1 MEINGFIKTVIGIIA
16 LLLVTVLV
24 AIPIITSAT
33 QSATQWEAET
43 IYNDSDYRLEE
54 YDSAVVPSFT
64 IVVDLS
70 GQTITMNDEEIETS
84 EHDSGIRFIVL
95 YENEYGITAFSVS
108 NDYEVYGSGGS
119 GPSITQATL
128 TWNAETKMM
137 TCSYIPNTS
146 STSTIDIA
154 KIIMPDSDGSLGVFY
169 DQYWGTKGDDVY
181 FVFDHRSESLTFNR
195 VVSTTNAETI
205 TINLGFIK
213 FSVTASESMGDAYRY
228 DPSQGSFESSGG
240 YSYGYVIGS
249 SEAISG
255 YTAIDNPALDLINI
269 IPLLLIIGF
278 ILAVVGSFIYYRTGG
293 LG

>member
-64 IVVDLS
+64 IVVDPS
-70 GQTITMNDEEIETS
+70 SQTITMNDEEIETS

-95 YENEYGITAFSVS
+95 YENEYGMNAFSVS
-108 NDYEVYGSGGS
+108 NDYEVYGGGGS
-119 GPSITQATL
+119 KPSITQATL

-137 TCSYIPNTS
+137 TCSYVPNASGTS
-146 STSTIDIA
+146 IDIT

-169 DQYWGTKGDDVY
+169 DQYWGTNGDDVY
-181 FVFDHRSESLTFNR
+181 FVFDYRSESSTSNR

-205 TINLGFIK
+205 TINLGFIEY
-213 FSVTASESMGDAYRY
+213 SVTANETMGNAYRY
-228 DPSQGSFESSGG
+228 DPSQGSFESSAG

-249 SEAISG
+249 LEAISG

-269 IPLLLIIGF
+269 VPILLIIGV
-278 ILAVVGSFIYYRTGG
+278 ILAVVGSFIYYRTGD

>member
-1 MEINGFIKTVIGIIA
+1 METNQFIKTVIRAIA
-16 LLLVTVLV
+16 LFLVTVLV
-24 AIPIITSAT
+24 AIPIITSTT

-43 IYNDSDYRLEE
+43 INNDSDYRLEE

-64 IVVDLS
+64 IVVDS
-70 GQTITMNDEEIETS
+70 SSQTITMDDEEIETS

-95 YENEYGITAFSVS
+95 YENEYGMNAFSVS
-108 NDYEVYGSGGS
+108 NDYEVYGEGGS
-119 GPSITQATL
+119 KPSITQATL
-128 TWNAETKMM
+128 TWNAETTMM
-137 TCSYIPNTS
+137 TCSYD
-146 STSTIDIA
+146 TSTPSASAIDIT

-181 FVFDHRSESLTFNR
+181 VIFSLRSESSTGNR

-213 FSVTASESMGDAYRY
+213 FSVTASETIGDAYRY
-228 DPSQGSFESSGG
+228 DPSQGSFESSAG

-249 SEAISG
+249 LEAISG
-255 YTAIDNPALDLINI
+255 YTAIDDPVLDLINI
-269 IPLLLIIGF
+269 IPLLIVVGIIV
-278 ILAVVGSFIYYRTGG
+278 AVVGSFLYYRTGS